1 MSRLRG
7 GGDTTDD
14 LADELA
20 GLTMESEALA
30 QKYQAERDALDAKME
45 AVKKKMEQKKAAE
58 AKEAA
63 GSSTQH
69 ADSKINKWA
78 HEHTCLI
85 CEERKGDAWMWKEGE
100 KVGVR
105 CNRCHNYWR
114 KHDGKERPKDLF
126 KK

>member
-20 GLTMESEALA
+20 GLKMEREAVAARLA
-30 QKYQAERDALDAKME
+30 KVQAERDAIEAQME
-45 AVKKKMEQKKAAE
+45 EIKKKMEEKAAE

-85 CEERKGDAWMWKEGE
+85 CEERKGDAWMWKEKE

-114 KHDGKERPKDLF
+114 KHEKECS
-126 KK
+126 